1 MWNKRQHHSLKS
13 CHTSSSLAKRFQ
25 FSKSAAKECRRGNKE
40 RKQARSRGPEKQNIT
55 KLEHKLAFVALYE
68 SNKTKQKTRS
78 TPKFQQGRFFVL
90 QPSRTTLSPNEKK
103 KQSSNLKMPKTTGIQ
118 VRQRAQKPRRPVQ
131 TEKERGPGS
140 PNFVSW
146 G

>member
-1 MWNKRQHHSLKS
+1 MWNKRQHHSSKS

-25 FSKSAAKECRRGNKE
+25 FFKSAAKECRRGNKE

-55 KLEHKLAFVALYE
+55 KLEHKLAVVALYE

-103 KQSSNLKMPKTTGIQ
+103 SSNLKMPKTTGI
-118 VRQRAQKPRRPVQ
+118 
-131 TEKERGPGS
+131 
-140 PNFVSW
+140 
-146 G
+146 